1 MMLATKKNCQRVLA
15 ASLRVVSAMTG
26 NPPLILSKLYKVLLP
41 ANHRARDR
49 LYQIPHCQKRSY
61 LIVVLIGLKISV
73 NVVNRPMG
81 FLAISASAAGMCNIS
96 NQSLCFKSI
105 INSFDILALS
115 EHCLLEEQHSLPK
128 TATDGAYNYR
138 AASSCDNPCIA
149 SGQWAHGGVALLW
162 RCSINDFVTPIEN
175 IDSCSIVDIKYEL
188 NGIKPLF
195 ILSVYL
201 SSSSYT
207 TEEYR
212 ECLDLLWSL
221 CDALSVD
228 GYPIVPGDLNGD
240 LGNSLGEKGTK
251 EPNERGRLLLNFA
264 DYFNGCPVNLLSLCE
279 GPLVTYN
286 SFCGKYRSTIDYIFL
301 PNCLQDKIIFARTF
315 DFNVDNTSDHQ
326 LIIMKLNYHSNGVQL
341 SADRD
346 SVSNLKQKISW
357 SKFNQAF
364 IQANYVAPPLSEIAL
379 IDPVDLNHT
388 DKLSEFITTIILK
401 SSLSLVTPG
410 TTDIKKRKHRIHAD
424 GCHH

>member
-1 MMLATKKNCQRVLA
+1 MQYFKTVQ
-15 ASLRVVSAMTG
+15 
-26 NPPLILSKLYKVLLP
+26 LY
-41 ANHRARDR
+41 
-49 LYQIPHCQKRSY
+49 
-61 LIVVLIGLKISV
+61 
-73 NVVNRPMG
+73 
-81 FLAISASAAGMCNIS
+81 
-96 NQSLCFKSI
+96 FKSI

-115 EHCLLEEQHSLPK
+115 EHCLFEEQHSLLK
-128 TATDGAYNYR
+128 TATDGAYNYH

-149 SGQWAHGGVALLW
+149 SGQRAHGGVALLW
-162 RCSINDFVTPIEN
+162 RYSIDDFVSPIEN
-175 IDSCSIVDIKYEL
+175 IDSDRIVGIKYEL

-201 SSSSYT
+201 PSSSHT

-221 CDALSVD
+221 CDSLSVD
-228 GYPIVPGDLNGD
+228 GYPIVLGDLNGD

-251 EPNERGRLLLNFA
+251 EPNERGRLLLTFA
-264 DYFNGCPVNLLSLCE
+264 DYFNVCPVNLLSLCE

-286 SFCGKYRSTIDYIFL
+286 SFCGKHRSTIDYIFL

-315 DFNVDNTSDHQ
+315 DFDVDNTSDHQ
-326 LIIMKLNYHSNGVQL
+326 PIIMKLNYHSNGVQL

-346 SVSNLKQKISW
+346 SVSNLKQKINW

-364 IQANYVAPPLSEIAL
+364 IQANYVAPRLSEIAL
-379 IDPVDLNHT
+379 LDPVDLNHS

-401 SSLSLVTPG
+401 SSLSVVTPG
-410 TTDIKKRKHRIHAD
+410 TTGIKKRKHGIYAKLPVNVKESPSLCTSAFESWKQAD
-424 GCHH
+424 FVAGCTEHVLYVAKRKDYRSTLRAF

>member
-1 MMLATKKNCQRVLA
+1 
-15 ASLRVVSAMTG
+15 
-26 NPPLILSKLYKVLLP
+26 
-41 ANHRARDR
+41 
-49 LYQIPHCQKRSY
+49 
-61 LIVVLIGLKISV
+61 
-73 NVVNRPMG
+73 MG
-81 FLAISASAAGMCNIS
+81 FLAISASAAGMCSIS
-96 NQSLCFKSI
+96 KQSLCFKSI

-115 EHCLLEEQHSLPK
+115 EHCLFEEQHSLPK

-162 RCSINDFVTPIEN
+162 RYSTNDFVTRIEN
-175 IDSCSIVDIKYEL
+175 IDSCCIVGIKYEL

-221 CDALSVD
+221 CDSLSVD

-240 LGNSLGEKGTK
+240 LGLGNSLDEKGTK

-264 DYFNGCPVNLLSLCE
+264 DYFNVCPVNLLSLCE

-286 SFCGKYRSTIDYIFL
+286 
-301 PNCLQDKIIFARTF
+301 
-315 DFNVDNTSDHQ
+315 
-326 LIIMKLNYHSNGVQL
+326 
-341 SADRD
+341 
-346 SVSNLKQKISW
+346 
-357 SKFNQAF
+357 
-364 IQANYVAPPLSEIAL
+364 
-379 IDPVDLNHT
+379 
-388 DKLSEFITTIILK
+388 
-401 SSLSLVTPG
+401 
-410 TTDIKKRKHRIHAD
+410 
-424 GCHH
+424 